1 MAEDGETSS
10 PIREEQEENETPR
23 QGGANRVSLERD
35 KAGLRDDPSWTEIK
49 VTDGGA
55 GDDVQD
61 AEGGVLETS
70 PTSGSEAQE
79 ETIGETPDDEPQAA
93 TTATPWDPPS
103 PLPEKNRRAKQPT
116 PPDSPGDV
124 VPALTNGTSAHAME
138 RSDTQSTTATHSTQ
152 RSPISSMVFV
162 VTALEQIAASK
173 EARRKKQLGDSA
185 ANVLSIIKQHEAN
198 PTPEEIFEP
207 LRLATETSSI
217 PLTTTAL
224 DCIGKLISY
233 SYFSLPSAPSDTEAE
248 PQQPPLI
255 ERAIETICDCFQD
268 EATPAEV
275 QLQIVK
281 SLLAAVLND
290 KIIVHGAGLLKAV
303 RQVYNIFLLS
313 KSTTNQQ
320 VAQGTLTQMVGTV
333 FERVTARLSM
343 KEARLNM
350 SRIGSGKGTANTSQ
364 ADLVP
369 STPTIEISEQ
379 DGAAEGD
386 GSEETSTS
394 TSDHPMRKVPGEVLT
409 LQSFENAKSF
419 DDAKIVDNAPTMVTR
434 LKVAQ
439 KATRTASGQQMNGD
453 DEAAPPDEEEEDE
466 IYVKDAFLVFRS
478 MCRLSTKILSQ
489 DQQQDVKSSNMRSKL
504 ISLAIIRTLLN
515 NNMTVFTSPL
525 VVIRSS
531 ANNEPTSFG
540 QAINQYLRLS
550 LSRNGASSVR
560 QVFETCSE
568 IFWLI
573 LKDMRVMLKREIEV
587 FLKEIYL
594 AILERRNAPSFQK
607 LYVMKILKRLSNDP
621 RALVEMYLN
630 YDCEPRALD
639 NMFQRTMEHLSR
651 IASTSA
657 AVTPQQQQH
666 YQEQHAG
673 DANTDL
679 DWHDH
684 GKMPPSLTTTS
695 LNTPWNHEWD
705 LPIDFLMKQQALD
718 CLIRTLRSMVNW
730 SQDNLMASAAKLEA
744 MDIRKSHEGVRNS
757 FDPVQPGGSPRIS
770 AADTPAAPSTPLLE
784 DDPSQL
790 ERAKLRKTA
799 LTNGI
804 RQFNFKPKRGIKT
817 LLKDGFIKSDSPEDV
832 ASFIIHHEQLDKA
845 MIGEYL
851 GEGEPQNVA
860 TMHAFVDSMDFTKR
874 RFVDA
879 LRQFLQ
885 SFRLPGE
892 AQKIDRFML
901 KFAERYITG
910 NPNAFANADTA
921 YVLAY
926 SVIMLNTDQHSSK
939 LGKNKRMT
947 VDDFIKNNR
956 GINDNANL
964 PDEYLAGIFD
974 EIGQNEIVLNTERE
988 RAAALGLAVQP
999 APTGIASRAN
1009 QVFLQ
1014 ATRDLQRE
1022 AYAQAS
1028 EEMSSKAEQRL
1039 RNMIK
1044 AQRRTIANQN
1054 GRYILA
1060 SSFRHVGPMF
1070 DVSWM
1075 SFLSGISGQMQD
1087 MQNLEIIRLCLEGL
1101 RLAIRIACVF
1111 DLDTPREAFVTSL
1124 AKFTNLNNL
1133 SEMMARNV
1141 EALKVLLEIAQNE
1154 GNLLKGSWRDI
1165 LTCISQLDRFQ
1176 LISGGV
1182 NEGHVPDVSKARV
1195 VPSTGGPRRPQAG
1208 RPRSTLQQSGSF
1220 HPDIAQES
1228 RSTDMIKSVDRIF
1241 TSTADLS
1248 GDAIVHFVRAL
1259 SEVSWQEI
1267 QSSGNSESPRTYSLQ
1282 KLVEIS
1288 YYNMTRVRFEWTN
1301 IWQVLGEHFNEVGC
1315 HTNTNVVFFALDSL
1329 RQLSMRFMELEELP
1343 GFKFQKDF
1351 LKPFEH
1357 VMANS
1362 SAVTVKDMVLRCL
1375 IQMIQARGEN
1385 IRSGWKTMFGVFT
1398 VAAREQYEAIVN
1410 LAFDH
1415 VTQIYNTRFGVVIS
1429 QAAFADLVVCLT
1441 EFSKNLKFQKK
1452 SLAAIEAL
1460 KSTVPKMLKT
1470 PECPLSHRAGSLQNG
1485 SVQDSTAI
1493 PKQITRQTQE
1503 EQFWFPVLFAF
1514 HDVLMTGDDL
1524 EVRSLALNYLFDILI
1539 KYGGDFPSEFWD
1551 TLWRQ
1556 LLYPIF
1562 MVLKS
1567 KSEMSK
1573 VANHEDLSVWLST
1586 TMIQALRN
1594 MILLFTH
1601 YFESLEYML
1610 DRFLDLLA
1618 LCICQENDTI
1628 ARIGSNCL
1636 QQLILQNVT
1645 KFQPEHWSKI
1655 VSCFVK
1661 LFDRTTAH
1669 ELFTAAASI
1678 PDSAGIEGDD
1688 PKAPAT
1694 ESEGSAD
1701 LPLTSPSA
1709 EEPSSSPSANKAPQ
1723 DRAGPSQHPDSPA
1736 PSHGTTAVDGELED
1750 YGRPS
1755 TLQQQPVVVTAAR
1768 KRLFN
1773 KIITRCVLQLL
1784 IIETVNE
1791 LFSNDAVYAQIPSS
1805 ELLRLMAL
1813 LKGSYSFAKKFNNNK
1828 DLRMRLWSEGFMK
1841 QPPNLLKQ
1849 ESGSAA
1855 TYIAILVRMY
1865 HDDGEERRRSRGAT
1879 EAALIPLCADIVG
1892 SFVRLDESQPRNIEA
1907 WRPVVVDV
1915 MEGYTNF
1922 PREDFEKH
1930 IDTFYPLAVELL
1942 NRDMGVEI
1950 RLGLQALLRRI
1961 GELVFYSGQQF
1972 LPMEKHSELPS
1983 AKVEKMTFQ
1992 NHDAVIKELRR
2003 VNYRYNKVPRFV
2015 NNAESRRPGD
2025 TKQVVLA
2032 DNGSYPT
2039 SIGAANCATMT
2050 RRKWD
2055 DKISYWTMDLDGQRI
2070 IVAKIGVRNAITGY
2084 RPCMIKDD
2092 ALAYGGTTIAFDV
2105 GSTGFVDVSD
2115 SETLAGSSE
2124 DEYVPRSSKAV
2135 SQSSKAKSRMKS
2147 SQSKKLDK
2155 PRHTIKQD
2163 LKRNG
2168 VPISPSLSMRR
2179 ESSPRYGHSR
2189 GASGKKNNPIDL
2201 TESQSQTDG
2210 IREHKQTHSTD
2221 PTKRLGQ
2228 PSFAAEM
2235 ERLTGRE
2242 NLAKRSMDAILDLTE
2257 ELRQVKRLRKP

>member
-1 MAEDGETSS
+1 MADDEASSS
-10 PIREEQEENETPR
+10 PVRDQQEKIEVPVEDEITEA
-23 QGGANRVSLERD
+23 GILSLQRD
-35 KAGLRDDPSWTEIK
+35 KAALQDGQNWTEIK
-49 VTDGGA
+49 VNDTNQGVQSPGGEEVGSPEAPQIEDQEVTTRESSHA
-55 GDDVQD
+55 GSQSPD
-61 AEGGVLETS
+61 TS
-70 PTSGSEAQE
+70 TSGVPQE
-79 ETIGETPDDEPQAA
+79 
-93 TTATPWDPPS
+93 PPP
-103 PLPEKNRRAKQPT
+103 PLPEKDHPLQAPQPSNV
-116 PPDSPGDV
+116 PDSVTPV
-124 VPALTNGTSAHAME
+124 LTNGTSAHTME
-138 RSDTQSTTATHSTQ
+138 RSDTQSTGATSSTR

-173 EARRKKQLGDSA
+173 ESRRKKLLGDLASK
-185 ANVLSIIKQHEAN
+185 VLSTIKQQEAA

-233 SYFSLPSAPSDTEAE
+233 SYFSLPSTPSDAE
-248 PQQPPLI
+248 TVPQQPPQPPLI

-313 KSTTNQQ
+313 KSTANQQ

-333 FERVTARLSM
+333 FERVTVRLSM

-350 SRIGSGKGTANTSQ
+350 SRIASEKGTANTSQ
-364 ADLVP
+364 ADLIP
-369 STPTIEISEQ
+369 NTPTIEISEQ
-379 DGAAEGD
+379 DGVTEGD
-386 GSEETSTS
+386 GSEATLTLAP
-394 TSDHPMRKVPGEVLT
+394 DHPVRKEPGEVLT

-419 DDAKIVDNAPTMVTR
+419 DDAKIGDNAPTMVTR
-434 LKVAQ
+434 PKSMQ
-439 KATRTASGQQMNGD
+439 KSMRTASGQQINGD
-453 DEAAPPDEEEEDE
+453 EEAPSPDEDEEDE

-478 MCRLSTKILSQ
+478 MCRLSTKILPQ

-504 ISLAIIRTLLN
+504 VSLAVIRTLLN
-515 NNMTVFTSPL
+515 NNMAVFTSPL

-531 ANNEPTSFG
+531 TNNEPTSFG

-573 LKDMRVMLKREIEV
+573 LKDMRVLLKREIEV

-607 LYVMKILKRLSNDP
+607 LYVMKMLKRLSNDP
-621 RALVEMYLN
+621 RALVEIYLN
-630 YDCEPRALD
+630 YDCESTALD
-639 NMFQRTMEHLSR
+639 NMFQRTIEHLSR
-651 IASTSA
+651 IASTPAVASA
-657 AVTPQQQQH
+657 QQQQQ
-666 YQEQHAG
+666 YQEQHAR
-673 DANTDL
+673 DADTDL

-705 LPIDFLMKQQALD
+705 LPVDFLMKQQALD
-718 CLIRTLRSMVNW
+718 CLVRTLRSMVNW
-730 SQDNLMASAAKLEA
+730 SQDNLIASAAKLDA
-744 MDIRKSHEGVRNS
+744 LDIRKSHEGFRDS
-757 FDPVQPGGSPRIS
+757 FDPSRPAGSPRIS

-790 ERAKLRKTA
+790 EKAKLRKTA
-799 LTNGI
+799 LINGI

-817 LLKDGFIKSDSPEDV
+817 LLKDGFIKSDSPEDI
-832 ASFIIHHEQLDKA
+832 AAFIVQHEQLDKA

-851 GEGEPQNVA
+851 GEGDPQNVA
-860 TMHAFVDSMDFTKR
+860 AMHAFVDSMDFTRR

-901 KFAERYITG
+901 KFAERYMTG
-910 NPNAFANADTA
+910 NPDAFANADTA

-947 VDDFIKNNR
+947 LDDFIKNNR

-964 PDEYLAGIFD
+964 PDEYLTRIFE
-974 EIGQNEIVLNTERE
+974 EIAQNEIVLTTERE
-988 RAAALGLAVQP
+988 HAAAMGVVAQP
-999 APTGIASRAN
+999 APTSIASRAN

-1014 ATRDLQRE
+1014 ATRDLQKE

-1028 EEMSSKAEQRL
+1028 EEMSTKAEQRL
-1039 RNMIK
+1039 RNIIK
-1044 AQRRTIANQN
+1044 AQRRTMANHN
-1054 GRYILA
+1054 LPRYILA

-1087 MQNLEIIRLCLEGL
+1087 TQNLEIIRMCLEGL
-1101 RLAIRIACVF
+1101 KLAIRIACIF
-1111 DLDTPREAFVTSL
+1111 GLDTPREAFVTSL
-1124 AKFTNLNNL
+1124 AKFTNLGNL

-1141 EALKVLLEIAQNE
+1141 EALRILLDIAQTE
-1154 GNLLKGSWRDI
+1154 GNLLKGSWREI

-1182 NEGHVPDVSKARV
+1182 DEGHVPDVSKSRI
-1195 VPSTGGPRRPQAG
+1195 VPAAGGPRRSQAG
-1208 RPRSTLQQSGSF
+1208 RPRSTMQHSGSY

-1241 TSTADLS
+1241 TSTAELS

-1315 HTNTNVVFFALDSL
+1315 HNNTNVVFFALDSL

-1362 SAVTVKDMVLRCL
+1362 STVTVKDMVLRCL

-1415 VTQIYNTRFGVVIS
+1415 VTQIYNTRFGVIVS

-1441 EFSKNLKFQKK
+1441 EFSKNLRFQKK
-1452 SLAAIEAL
+1452 SLAAIETL
-1460 KSTVPKMLKT
+1460 KSTVPKMLKA
-1470 PECPLSHRAGSLQNG
+1470 PECPLSHRAGSLPNG
-1485 SVQDSTAI
+1485 TGEDSTAV

-1539 KYGGDFPSEFWD
+1539 KYGGDFPPDFWD
-1551 TLWRQ
+1551 ILWRQ

-1562 MVLKS
+1562 LVLKS

-1573 VANHEDLSVWLST
+1573 VVNHEDLSVWLST

-1636 QQLILQNVT
+1636 QQLILQNVI
-1645 KFQPEHWSKI
+1645 KFQPEHWGKI
-1655 VSCFVK
+1655 VSCFVN
-1661 LFDRTTAH
+1661 LFERTTAH
-1669 ELFTAAASI
+1669 QLFTAATST
-1678 PDSAGIEGDD
+1678 PDSTGISDDD
-1688 PKAPAT
+1688 PRAPA
-1694 ESEGSAD
+1694 SEGEGTID
-1701 LPLTSPSA
+1701 LPL
-1709 EEPSSSPSANKAPQ
+1709 SSPSTEHPPASPPPHSHPSEPVHSINSHSDGKIEDGTRQRQNSPT
-1723 DRAGPSQHPDSPA
+1723 PSQ
-1736 PSHGTTAVDGELED
+1736 GTTAADGELED
-1750 YGRPS
+1750 YRPQS
-1755 TLQQQPVVVTAAR
+1755 GLQQQPVVVTATR
-1768 KRLFN
+1768 RRLFN

-1784 IIETVNE
+1784 MIETVNE
-1791 LFSNDAVYAQIPSS
+1791 LFSNDAVYAQIPSV

-1828 DLRMRLWSEGFMK
+1828 DLRMRLWREGFMK

-1865 HDDGEERRRSRGAT
+1865 HDEGEERRRSRAAT

-1915 MEGYTNF
+1915 LEGYTNF
-1922 PREDFEKH
+1922 PRDDFEKH

-1942 NRDMGVEI
+1942 NREMG
-1950 RLGLQALLRRI
+1950 A
-1961 GELVFYSGQQF
+1961 
-1972 LPMEKHSELPS
+1972 
-1983 AKVEKMTFQ
+1983 VEK
-1992 NHDAVIKELRR
+1992 DRGGKI
-2003 VNYRYNKVPRFV
+2003 
-2015 NNAESRRPGD
+2015 
-2025 TKQVVLA
+2025 
-2032 DNGSYPT
+2032 
-2039 SIGAANCATMT
+2039 
-2050 RRKWD
+2050 WD
-2055 DKISYWTMDLDGQRI
+2055 
-2070 IVAKIGVRNAITGY
+2070 
-2084 RPCMIKDD
+2084 
-2092 ALAYGGTTIAFDV
+2092 
-2105 GSTGFVDVSD
+2105 
-2115 SETLAGSSE
+2115 
-2124 DEYVPRSSKAV
+2124 
-2135 SQSSKAKSRMKS
+2135 
-2147 SQSKKLDK
+2147 
-2155 PRHTIKQD
+2155 
-2163 LKRNG
+2163 
-2168 VPISPSLSMRR
+2168 
-2179 ESSPRYGHSR
+2179 
-2189 GASGKKNNPIDL
+2189 ASGNADSA
-2201 TESQSQTDG
+2201 TDTDES
-2210 IREHKQTHSTD
+2210 
-2221 PTKRLGQ
+2221 
-2228 PSFAAEM
+2228 
-2235 ERLTGRE
+2235 
-2242 NLAKRSMDAILDLTE
+2242 E
-2257 ELRQVKRLRKP
+2257 EYFKHVFWEAGK